1 MKLKLW
7 TIHDTNDDTNDF
19 KLSEGRVDHSKS
31 YYYNKTRDIKKAYH
45 QLWPLIKV
53 PDGQIIWCYTREKD
67 CAKTSTPKIRWALKV
82 PECSII
88 TYIDEIMWN
97 CILDIRVSL
106 NSSYKRD
113 IKAKANDE
121 FPNDGNKRYALEKK
135 LEKEFWENK
144 PPVEEL
150 WEKLLL
156 DKAVDGSQAL
166 IKHPIPDDWI
176 IEKKPFNIKLPASI
190 ARTKV
195 GGP

>member
-1 MKLKLW
+1 MKLW

-19 KLSEGRVDHSKS
+19 KLSKGRVDHSKS
-31 YYYNKTRDIKKAYH
+31 DYYKNKRGGKEAYH
-45 QLWPLIKV
+45 RLWPLIKV

-67 CAKTSTPKIRWALKV
+67 FVKTTTPRIKWTLDV
-82 PECSII
+82 PEYSVI
-88 TYIDEIMWN
+88 TYIDAIMWN
-97 CILDIRVSL
+97 HILDIRVSL

-166 IKHPIPDDWI
+166 IKHPIPADWI
-176 IEKKPFNIKLPASI
+176 IENEPFQYN
-190 ARTKV
+190 RQ
-195 GGP
+195 